1 MKIDLGEPEGT
12 DIDLAPLID
21 CVFLLL
27 IFFMVSTTF
36 RKSAQADDAL
46 FELFLRL
53 PVATAATR
61 TTPSDAALVITL
73 DAEGD
78 TFLEGQLVG
87 RAALH
92 QRLEALA
99 KENPSAHVRIDGD
112 AAASHQQLVH
122 VLDLCQFVG
131 LWNVGVRTR

>member
-1 MKIDLGEPEGT
+1 MKIDLGETEGT

-61 TTPSDAALVITL
+61 TTPSDAALVTTIP
-73 DAEGD
+73 
-78 TFLEGQLVG
+78 
-87 RAALH
+87 AAV
-92 QRLEALA
+92 EIISAGTWA
-99 KENPSAHVRIDGD
+99 TNPSPTV
-112 AAASHQQLVH
+112 SKV
-122 VLDLCQFVG
+122 
-131 LWNVGVRTR
+131 